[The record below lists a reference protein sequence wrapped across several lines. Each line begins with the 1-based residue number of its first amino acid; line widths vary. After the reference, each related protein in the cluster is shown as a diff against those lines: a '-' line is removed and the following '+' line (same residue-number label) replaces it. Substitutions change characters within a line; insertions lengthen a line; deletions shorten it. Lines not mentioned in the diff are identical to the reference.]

1 MTQNPAETDGP
12 IGADR
17 AATPPAHRGSGTDG
31 RLRVM
36 VLFGGRSSEHP
47 VSCVTAAGVLR
58 ALDPQKYEVVPV
70 GITSTGQWA
79 AVQSDPD
86 LWSLSGTELPRVPEP
101 EIPLVLSSTPHGHEL
116 LPARTCATSGPV
128 GQQETDPIPGV
139 GGVDVVFPVL
149 HGPYGEDGTLQGL
162 LEMAGIPYVGPG
174 VLASAV
180 GMDKHFMK
188 VAFQAA
194 GLTVGPWETITDRQW
209 LTDPQAALDR
219 AARLEF
225 PVFVKPARAGS
236 SIGITRVTEPAGLR
250 AAVEEA
256 RRYDPKVVVEAGIVG
271 REIECAVLDGH
282 GTQMPRASLPGEI
295 VVHDGADHHDFYDFA
310 AKYQDSSAADLSCPA
325 ELPEQ
330 AIQTVRELAVVAFDA
345 VEAEGLSRVDFFYTP
360 DGEFI
365 INEINTMPGFTPIS
379 MYPAMW
385 ERSGLPYAEL
395 LDELIDLALERG
407 TGLR

>member
-1 MTQNPAETDGP
+1 MTQTPAETPGQD
-12 IGADR
+12 ALAR
-17 AATPPAHRGSGTDG
+17 KGSGADG

-58 ALDPQKYEVVPV
+58 ALDPEKYEVVPV
-70 GITSTGQWA
+70 GITPTGQWA

-86 LWSLSGTELPRVPEP
+86 QWSLSGAELPQVPEP
-101 EIPLVLSSTPHGHEL
+101 QTPLVLSSTPTGHEL
-116 LPARTCATSGPV
+116 LPARTTSSREDRSAEV
-128 GQQETDPIPGV
+128 PGV
-139 GGVDVVFPVL
+139 GAVDVVFPVL
-149 HGPYGEDGTLQGL
+149 HGPFGEDGTLQGL
-162 LEMAGIPYVGPG
+162 LEMAAVPYVGPG

-209 LTDPQAALDR
+209 RADPQASLDR
-219 AARLEF
+219 AAGLQF

-236 SIGITRVTEPAGLR
+236 SIGISRVTEPAALQD
-250 AAVEEA
+250 AIEEA
-256 RRYDPKVVVEAGIVG
+256 RRFDPKVVVEAGILG

-282 GTQMPRASLPGEI
+282 GTQSPRASLPGEI
-295 VVHDGADHHDFYDFA
+295 VVHDGSAQHTFYDFA
-310 AKYQDSSAADLSCPA
+310 AKYQDRTAADLSCPA
-325 ELPEQ
+325 DLPEEDIQ
-330 AIQTVRELAVVAFDA
+330 AVQELAVVAFDA
-345 VEAEGLSRVDFFYTP
+345 VDAEGLSRVDFFYTP

-385 ERSGLPYAEL
+385 ERTGLAYAEL
-395 LDELIDLALERG
+395 LDELIELALGRG